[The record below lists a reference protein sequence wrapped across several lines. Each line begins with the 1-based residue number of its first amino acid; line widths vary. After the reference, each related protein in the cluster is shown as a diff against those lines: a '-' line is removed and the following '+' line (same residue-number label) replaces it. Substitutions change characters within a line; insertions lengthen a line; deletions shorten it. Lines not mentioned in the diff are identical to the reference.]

1 MFSIATKTGSDPAAS
16 LPAGMEKIT
25 TSIKPIEFEPNEC
38 ATLGRECGAEFSK
51 ELV

>member
-16 LPAGMEKIT
+16 LEKIT